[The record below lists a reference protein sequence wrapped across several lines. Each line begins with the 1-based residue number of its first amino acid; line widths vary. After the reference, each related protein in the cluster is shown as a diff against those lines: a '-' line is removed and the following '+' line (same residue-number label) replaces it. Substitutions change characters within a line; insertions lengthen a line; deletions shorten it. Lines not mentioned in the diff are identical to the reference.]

1 VAKFSSRI
9 EAGVKKRTGQT
20 SRPAIHLEG
29 GTIMSQTRVLRK
41 ILGVAVLIFISAV
54 SCIAVTAE
62 QVEVSGLIKARSGDR
77 IILQTKGASDVTVL
91 LTDTTDVGQVEGMLK
106 VRHKEMSMA
115 ALIPGL
121 AIKVKGSYNTD
132 NQLVAET
139 IRFKGNDLARA
150 QSIQAGMHETKQE
163 TEANK
168 AELAKQSAAINEA
181 IARFGQMDDYYIF
194 DELVVLFGN
203 GKTAVES
210 EYIPRLQA
218 LAEKANGIEG
228 YMIEVKGYA
237 SVTGSAELN
246 QSLSEER
253 ANNVTHILI
262 QNCKVPMTRMLAPG
276 AMGKSEQVG
285 EADTQEGQAQ
295 NRRVVVRVLQNKA
308 IAGTLSE

>member
-1 VAKFSSRI
+1 
-9 EAGVKKRTGQT
+9 
-20 SRPAIHLEG
+20 
-29 GTIMSQTRVLRK
+29 MSQTRVLRK